1 MKLTT
6 HLRPARTLRVREAM
20 CTFTALVCRHG
31 VGMDVVTLRFNCAG
45 ILFYMYLTIHNNNNN
60 NNNNDDDE
68 VVKVR

>member
-1 MKLTT
+1 
-6 HLRPARTLRVREAM
+6 M
-20 CTFTALVCRHG
+20 CTFAARVCRHG